1 MPLPTNRELREMLD
15 EATPGPWGFD
25 QLDQQLA
32 GCPPSVGFWVFGED
46 SRYIATADVLS
57 EDYDQTERGF
67 TLIALA
73 PQLAEEVI
81 RLREEIDR
89 LKWHCRDSE
98 QVADAETRLAD
109 NEREKAWQEGRA
121 EAYYDTYLQITQE
134 QHKENH
140 VQNH

>member
-1 MPLPTNRELREMLD
+1 MPLPSNDELRKLLT
-15 EATPGPWGFD
+15 EAAPGPWEVEE
-25 QLDQQLA
+25 LEQQWA
-32 GCPPSVGFWVFGED
+32 DCPPSVGFWVSGED
-46 SRYIATADVLS
+46 SRYIASEEVLS
-57 EDYDQTERGF
+57 EDYDQTERDF

-89 LKWHCRDSE
+89 LKWYCRDSE

-134 QHKENH
+134 QHKES
-140 VQNH
+140 Q

>member
-1 MPLPTNRELREMLD
+1 MPLPTSRELRELLD
-15 EATPGPWGFD
+15 EATPGPWEFD
-25 QLDQQLA
+25 FTNVRWDERPA
-32 GCPPSVGFWVFGED
+32 STVFWVSGD
-46 SRYIATADVLS
+46 SPIDIAQREAGS
-57 EDYDQTERGF
+57 EYSDQTERNF
-67 TLIALA
+67 TLISLA

-109 NEREKAWQEGRA
+109 NEREKAWQEGRS